1 MKLYLNTV
9 LFVFSILAK
18 VKSAVTLSP
27 EQLPAVVQDQEEGII
42 ANTEEPINKDNKDW
56 HILPDSSNLV
66 CDKLTGE
73 ICHPLTFVPKAA
85 WTEILPLQQLPIG
98 LDIRMNLE
106 TGLKEAK
113 LRDLNISQEE
123 LAEDEYDSLS
133 ELHEFTAMFESLK
146 NNQGVVNTLEE
157 LIDFSHDYKHGS
169 KIIQKEQNFIISKL
183 KDSNTTD
190 DVKDLYLRL
199 LTSCLRNNPPA
210 REIFF
215 IKNVDF
221 VVRSIADWVEQKKTL
236 LLKRC
241 VNILQ
246 NVAYKASPNVG
257 LIDNLEMLYNQTTD
271 VDLKIK
277 ILEIFSDLELLTEV
291 EEDQAS
297 FYFNPQEK
305 SIVKRN
311 LDNKLN
317 LESWFKEYCEKI
329 QIDSLDELYLAKF
342 LKTLVKFKEL
352 DSDLKTDEDFTKWIA
367 QESMSRF
374 SKLEDDKN
382 NKLKSRDLE
391 QELFDREFIRIR
403 HEVFGNKMASRIK
416 MPLDEL

>member
-1 MKLYLNTV
+1 MKLSLNTV
-9 LFVFSILAK
+9 LFTFSILTK

-27 EQLPAVVQDQEEGII
+27 EQLPAIVQDQEEGVI
-42 ANTEEPINKDNKDW
+42 ANTEERINKDNKDW
-56 HILPDSSNLV
+56 YILPDSSNLV

-73 ICHPLTFVPKAA
+73 ICHPLDFVPKAA
-85 WTEILPLQQLPIG
+85 WTEVLPLQQLPIG

-113 LRDLNISQEE
+113 LRDLNISQEA
-123 LAEDEYDSLS
+123 LAEDENDSLS
-133 ELHEFTAMFESLK
+133 DLHEFTSMFENLK
-146 NNQGVVNTLEE
+146 NSQNVVNTLEE

-169 KIIQKEQNFIISKL
+169 KIIQMEQNFIISRL
-183 KDSNTTD
+183 KDHNTTD
-190 DVKDLYLRL
+190 EVKDLYLRL

-221 VVRSIADWVEQKKTL
+221 VVQSIAEWVEQKKPL

-246 NVAYKASPNVG
+246 NVAYKASPKVG
-257 LIDNLEMLYNQTTD
+257 LIDNLELLYNETTD
-271 VDLKIK
+271 LDLKIK
-277 ILEIFSDLELLTEV
+277 ILEIFSDLELLSEV
-291 EEDQAS
+291 EEDQAN

-311 LDNKLN
+311 LDNKSN

-329 QIDSLDELYLAKF
+329 QVDSLDELYLTKF
-342 LKTLVKFKEL
+342 FKTLVKFKEL
-352 DSDLKTDEDFTKWIA
+352 DSDLKTDQAFTKWIA
-367 QESMSRF
+367 QESMKRF
-374 SKLEDDKN
+374 SKLED
-382 NKLKSRDLE
+382 NKTSNLETRDLE
-391 QELFDREFIRIR
+391 QELFDKEFIRIR
-403 HEVFGNKMASRIK
+403 HEVFGNKKASRIK
-416 MPLDEL
+416 IPLDEL